1 MHLQRDTSYTMNVL
15 YNGTTINATDNIS
28 GIEYRD
34 RQLHE
39 LVYITITLFIG
50 TLSALIASFLG
61 LRRRQ
66 RFPSAST

>member
-1 MHLQRDTSYTMNVL
+1 MNVVD
-15 YNGTTINATDNIS
+15 NGTEINVTHNTA

-34 RQLHE
+34 RQVQE

-66 RFPSAST
+66 SFPSTST